1 VDLSRWTH
9 LELLLEAAR
18 RFPSLQVWL
27 FGSVLRSETPAD
39 LDILLVYEDHSSVV
53 ALRAMQPWEDFC
65 PPCHLIAM
73 TPLEVAEYDF
83 IVTTEAIRLL

>member
-1 VDLSRWTH
+1 MDLNRWPH
-9 LELLLEAAR
+9 LELLLETAR
-18 RFPSLQVWL
+18 RLPSLQVWL
-27 FGSVLRSETPAD
+27 FGSAARSKTPAD
-39 LDILLVYEDHSSVV
+39 LDILLVYEDRSSVV

-83 IVTTEAIRLL
+83 IVTTEATRLL